1 MPTPRHGLA
10 AVAVGDRIYVIS
22 GGPRPGG
29 SFSNANEVFLPDEG
43 R

>member
-10 AVAVGDRIYVIS
+10 AVAEGGRVYVIS

-29 SFSNANEVFLPDEG
+29 SFSSVNEVFTP
-43 R
+43 